1 VSNRGRAYERELRS
15 RQLKSGAVLW
25 RRESRV
31 EIVAHQRIPA
41 VSASAALSWVPQHA
55 TDFTVFGL
63 RPSYGYAVYL
73 RSVRFLSLDEPE
85 GLFKEP
91 LPWNLACVRL
101 FERHLVDAEELG
113 LDTSRYVEALRL
125 LREHMIERVARFGT
139 RWPSVAAAR
148 TTRRLVEACFAD
160 QSPAE
165 RGAEDVL
172 AHGMGAMLRGAL
184 GGLLRCDPYRT
195 SGVRWEVVAPTP
207 AYLFLLRA
215 RRLGLDSSD
224 ARGYEQTAALLL
236 HELAELGRGVQLPR

>member
-1 VSNRGRAYERELRS
+1 VRAGKAYERELCT
-15 RQLKSGAVLW
+15 RQRKSGAVLW
-25 RRESRV
+25 RRENRV
-31 EIVAHQRIPA
+31 EIVEGLRIPA
-41 VSASAALSWVPQHA
+41 VSASAALSWVPQQA

-73 RSVRFLSLDEPE
+73 RSVRFLSLNDIEE
-85 GLFKEP
+85 LFEP
-91 LPWNLACVRL
+91 LTWNLACVRL

-113 LDTSRYVEALRL
+113 LDTSRYAEALRL
-125 LREHMIERVARFGT
+125 LCEHMLERVERFGT

-172 AHGMGAMLRGAL
+172 ANGMGAQLRGAL
-184 GGLLRCDPYRT
+184 EGLLRCDPYRT
-195 SGVRWEVVAPTP
+195 SGLRWEVVAPTP

-224 ARGYEQTAALLL
+224 ARAYEQTAALLL
-236 HELAELGRGVQLPR
+236 HELAELGREVQLPR